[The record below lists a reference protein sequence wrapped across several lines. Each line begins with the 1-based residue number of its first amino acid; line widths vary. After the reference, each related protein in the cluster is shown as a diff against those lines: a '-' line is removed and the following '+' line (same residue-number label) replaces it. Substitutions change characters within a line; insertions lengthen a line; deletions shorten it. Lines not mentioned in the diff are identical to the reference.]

1 MPGVLRM
8 SAGRTESLDGSTPE
22 FYQVAE
28 TVFESRE
35 TALAAL
41 GSPEGQAAAADIGN
55 FADGGFVILFSTEEL
70 SIP

>member
-1 MPGVLRM
+1 MT
-8 SAGRTESLDGSTPE
+8 AGRTESLDGSTPE
-22 FYQVAE
+22 FYQVGE

-35 TALAAL
+35 AALAAL